1 MIDACVVESA
11 RLRMLARRELC
22 GDLAVIGAR
31 AVNSCTFAV
40 I

>member
-11 RLRMLARRELC
+11 RLRMLTCRELFC
-22 GDLAVIGAR
+22 DWAVIGAR